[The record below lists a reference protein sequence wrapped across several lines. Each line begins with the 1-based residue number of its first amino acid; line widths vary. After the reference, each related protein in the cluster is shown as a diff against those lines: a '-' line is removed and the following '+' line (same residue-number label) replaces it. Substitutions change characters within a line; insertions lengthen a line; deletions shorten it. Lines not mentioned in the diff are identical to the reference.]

1 MYLDIRTLQVATI
14 VVCSVLGPVSIAFG
28 PGQPHMRPSRFWG
41 AGLVALA
48 AGLALVSLHGSVPG
62 YVSQVV
68 GMGLVGLA
76 LTFAQSSARSALE
89 VGEHD
94 IVGWA
99 FFGLY
104 LVALL
109 VLDRMD
115 AEAWLRN
122 LVGTGLVGAMSC
134 RVAYG
139 FDPGKDRRE
148 GRALHM
154 IGIIFALFGL
164 ALLLHAALGT
174 GRTDA
179 ISSSEPGVV
188 DAIMLVG
195 LSAGL
200 LLGTI
205 LLMWVMTERIHF
217 SMQRLGSIDPLT
229 GALNRS
235 AFVQQVEREIA
246 RTQRRADALF
256 GVLLINVDAFRRVND
271 AYGHAAG
278 DRLLVTVVE
287 ILVKMVRQYDL
298 IGRLEGDVFMLL
310 LPGARSDGAAS
321 MAERVRREI
330 ELKASVHAAIKNRVT
345 VSIGVAVL
353 GEHGDSWDALLRA
366 ADAAAKNAKE
376 FGRNRV
382 QIAAA
387 LAKPADAATGDTAD
401 PAAGESG
408 SNKP

>member
-48 AGLALVSLHGSVPG
+48 AGLALISLRGSVPE
-62 YVSQVV
+62 YVSYVL
-68 GMGLVGLA
+68 GLGLVGLA

-89 VGEHD
+89 VAEHD
-94 IVGWA
+94 IAGWA
-99 FFGLY
+99 LLGLCV
-104 LVALL
+104 LALL

-115 AEAWLRN
+115 AEAWLRH
-122 LVGTGLVGAMSC
+122 LVGTGLIGCISC

-139 FDPGKDRRE
+139 FDRGKDRRE
-148 GRALHM
+148 GRALRM

-164 ALLLHAALGT
+164 ALLLHAALGM
-174 GRTDA
+174 GRTDTN
-179 ISSSEPGVV
+179 SSSEPGAIE
-188 DAIMLVG
+188 AIMLVG
-195 LSAGL
+195 LGAGL

-217 SMQRLGSIDPLT
+217 RMQQLGSMDPLT

-235 AFVQQVEREIA
+235 AFVNHVEREIA
-246 RTQRRADALF
+246 RMQRRAEALF

-278 DRLLVTVVE
+278 DRLLVAIVE
-287 ILVKMVRQYDL
+287 ILGKMVRQYDL

-310 LPGARSDGAAS
+310 LPGARSQGAAS

-330 ELKASVHAAIKNRVT
+330 ELKASVNAAIKNRVT

-353 GEHGDSWDALLRA
+353 GEHGDSWDTLLRA
-366 ADAAAKNAKE
+366 ADTAAKSAKE

-387 LAKPADAATGDTAD
+387 LAKPADAATADTAD
-401 PAAGESG
+401 PAAGDSG